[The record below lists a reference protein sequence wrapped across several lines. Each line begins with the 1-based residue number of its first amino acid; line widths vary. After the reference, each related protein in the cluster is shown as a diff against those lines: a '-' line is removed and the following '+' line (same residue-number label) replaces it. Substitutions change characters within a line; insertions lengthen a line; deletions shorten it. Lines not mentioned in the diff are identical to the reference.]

1 MCQELDPGCLC
12 TNFVSMDKNKF
23 VMAGPLGLNGITYVL
38 YLDKVGVLYRRIEV
52 GSFFSIVFE

>member
-1 MCQELDPGCLC
+1 
-12 TNFVSMDKNKF
+12 MDKNKF